1 MTRVDVKP
9 WSQLDDG
16 ADELEETQGCVGDR
30 LRDDVAGVTDG
41 MNTVFSPTLGRKIA
55 SLRITP
61 LWAFPPLAAAA
72 AWIICDMVMVAG
84 RGTGVPIGHAFGLL
98 ALILGGGGLLLAAL
112 YARKAAL
119 AGMREAIARD
129 SRRLPAEIRNLPVAV
144 ELQPLY
150 QAVEKHTENIE
161 RRVAE
166 LLHAHKQI
174 SLELG
179 LSETNRRQAEAIINS
194 MSEPLV
200 VTDAYDQVVLA
211 NPVAAAILQFTR
223 EEALRKP
230 IGEVIQDEKLVRI
243 IRQTREADIRAA
255 NRSVEHEIG
264 SHAYAVRLSPLPSEN
279 SQGGAA
285 VNQHGVVAV
294 FRNITK
300 EREAAKNKSEFVA
313 HAAHELRTPLSSI
326 RAYVEM
332 LVDGEAEDEK
342 TRKEYYNI
350 IQTSAERLGRLIDN
364 ILNISR
370 IEAGT
375 VRINKEPVAISMLV
389 KEAID
394 VARPQAEEKGITLT
408 EELTPVIYRV
418 MADRDMVYQAILNL
432 LSNAIKYTPSGGK
445 VHVRMSPQE
454 ENRVMRV
461 EVADSGAGIP
471 KEDLPRMFEKF
482 FRVEA
487 NKKMA
492 KGTGLGLNLV
502 KHIVE
507 TIHEG
512 KMTLVSE
519 VGKGSTFGMN
529 LPLIA

>member
-1 MTRVDVKP
+1 MTQGNIKP
-9 WSQLDDG
+9 WSQIDDEPDEREAAG
-16 ADELEETQGCVGDR
+16 RPTAALHDAVADVRRGR
-30 LRDDVAGVTDG
+30 A
-41 MNTVFSPTLGRKIA
+41 NAFSPGLGGKIA
-55 SLRITP
+55 WLRITP
-61 LWAFPPLAAAA
+61 YWALPPLAAAF
-72 AWIICDMVMVAG
+72 AWIGYGMLRSAG
-84 RGTGVPIGHAFGLL
+84 QGTGLAVGHAIGAL
-98 ALILGGGGLLLAAL
+98 ALILAGGGVLVAAM

-119 AGMREAIARD
+119 AGIREAIARD
-129 SRRLPAEIRNLPVAV
+129 TRRLPAELADLPVAA
-144 ELQPLY
+144 ELQPFY
-150 QAVEKHTENIE
+150 QAVEQHTGNIE

-166 LLHAHKQI
+166 LLDAHQQL
-174 SLELG
+174 SLEMSM
-179 LSETNRRQAEAIINS
+179 SETNRRQAETIIDS
-194 MSEPLV
+194 IAEPIL
-200 VTDAYDQVVLA
+200 VTDAYDRLVLA
-211 NPVAAAILQFTR
+211 NPAAASLLQFAR

-230 IGEVIQDEKLVRI
+230 IAEIVPDEKLVRA
-243 IRQTREADIRAA
+243 IRQAREADIRAA
-255 NRSVEHEIG
+255 NRSIEHEVG
-264 SHAYAVRLSPLPSEN
+264 PQTYAVRFSPLLSEG
-279 SQGGAA
+279 SQTGHGASL
-285 VNQHGVVAV
+285 HGVVAM

-300 EREAAKNKSEFVA
+300 EREASKNKSEFVA

-350 IQTSAERLGRLIDN
+350 IQVSADRLGRMIDN

-375 VRINKEPVAISMLV
+375 VRINKEPVAISMIV

-394 VARPQAEEKGITLT
+394 VARPQAEEKGIALS
-408 EELTPVIYRV
+408 EELTPVVYRV
-418 MADRDMVYQAILNL
+418 MADRDMMYQAVLNL

-445 VHVRMSPQE
+445 VQVRMSPE
-454 ENRVMRV
+454 EEDSIIRI
-461 EVADSGAGIP
+461 EVSDNGVGIP

-512 KMTLVSE
+512 KMTLTSE
-519 VGKGSTFGMN
+519 VGKGSAFGMN
-529 LPLIA
+529 LPLMA